1 MEQVPGFG
9 LVPVDYGDTL
19 PKAKMLREAKEKIR
33 ALLPKFTPNS

>member
-19 PKAKMLREAKEKIR
+19 LKAKMLREAKEKIR